1 MRKLLKGT
9 KSIGDETVGP
19 HNVNFSPVDKYWLGD
34 FILKELPKTKLFHQ
48 LATDKE
54 KYEVLDFTNFVSV
67 LQNGFRPNLLLYIR
81 SANFQKRKTR
91 F

>member
-1 MRKLLKGT
+1 MRELLKGT
-9 KSIGDETVGP
+9 KSIGDETVGL

-34 FILKELPKTKLFHQ
+34 FILKELPKTKLFQ
-48 LATDKE
+48 KLATDKE